1 MDSGILTACCWLLV
15 FLQIV
20 FAVPMGVK
28 VSRDENRLD
37 DGMALVQK
45 GLLLIRMYR
54 RKSVWTWSQCA
65 GYEDTRQNR
74 RSSIWIP

>member
-1 MDSGILTACCWLLV
+1 MQSLLVYFHPLHHSLESCRMDSRILTVCCWLLV

-37 DGMALVQK
+37 DGMAPP
-45 GLLLIRMYR
+45 
-54 RKSVWTWSQCA
+54 KSIIINTDV
-65 GYEDTRQNR
+65 
-74 RSSIWIP
+74 

>member
-1 MDSGILTACCWLLV
+1 MDSRILTACCWLLV

-37 DGMALVQK
+37 DGMS
-45 GLLLIRMYR
+45 RP
-54 RKSVWTWSQCA
+54 KSIIINTDV
-65 GYEDTRQNR
+65 
-74 RSSIWIP
+74 